1 MKFTMNDKQ
10 STLDRLRGSLGKKQL
25 IAIAAVLA
33 LGAVGTVSILRMG
46 GSAPA
51 AEEEHGH
58 GHDEAKGHA
67 DGEHHGEA
75 KGEKGHKD
83 AEGHGDGEHHEEAK
97 KGANGGDVIGTQ
109 KEISVELL
117 LADQGGSPRIK
128 LWLTKGGKP
137 LQLSQQQVAV
147 TLERP
152 GQNPEKIAFALE
164 GGALVSAQIISEPHL
179 FKGTVEVQTGGGVAQ
194 FPFVKDE
201 GAVTMTADQIKAAG
215 ISLDT
220 SAPSTIRS
228 ALQLPGEIAF
238 NEDRTAHVVPRVG
251 GVVES
256 VAVSLGQQVVK
267 GQVLA
272 VISSS
277 SVSDQRA
284 EFQNS
289 QKRLQ
294 LARTTYEREKQ
305 LFEQRISPQQDVH
318 QAEQA
323 MREAEI
329 AVANARQKL
338 QAIGASADSSALN
351 RFELRAP
358 FNGIIVEKH
367 IALGEQ
373 VREDTNVFTISD
385 LKSVWA
391 QINVPARDLPQVR
404 IGENVVIKS
413 TAFEQK
419 AVGKVAYV
427 GALIG
432 EQTRTAQA
440 RVVVDNPNTAWRPG
454 LFVNVEVSAGESSVP
469 VSVTADA
476 IQTMEGKSI
485 VFVRTPSGF
494 APVPVELGRS
504 DGKRTEVTSGLK
516 AGAQYAT
523 SGSFVIKSEA
533 GKASASHEH

>member
-1 MKFTMNDKQ
+1 MKFNQ
-10 STLDRLRGSLGKKQL
+10 STTEGLRASLGKKQL
-25 IAIAAVLA
+25 IAIAVVLA

-51 AEEEHGH
+51 GEEEHGH
-58 GHDEAKGHA
+58 GHDEAKGHG
-67 DGEHHGEA
+67 DDEHHGEA
-75 KGEKGHKD
+75 KDAKGHKD
-83 AEGHGDGEHHEEAK
+83 ADGHGDGEHHEEAK
-97 KGANGGDVIGTQ
+97 KGSNGGEVLGTQ
-109 KEISVELL
+109 KGLAVEML
-117 LADQGGSPRIK
+117 LAEEGGTARIK
-128 LWLTKGGKP
+128 VWVTNAGKP
-137 LQLSQQQVAV
+137 VSVKAEQVSV
-147 TLERP
+147 QLERP
-152 GQNPEKIAFALE
+152 GQDPEKVSFAIQA
-164 GGALVSAQIISEPHL
+164 GALVSAQAIEEPHL
-179 FKGTVEVQTGGGVAQ
+179 FKGTVNVQTGDGVLT
-194 FPFVKDE
+194 FPFAKDE

-215 ISLDT
+215 ISIDT
-220 SAPSTIRS
+220 SAPATIRT
-228 ALQLPGEIAF
+228 ALKLPGEIAF
-238 NEDRTAHVVPRVG
+238 NEDKTAHVVPRVG

-256 VAVSLGQQVVK
+256 VAVSLGQQVTK

-284 EFQNS
+284 ELQAA

-305 LFEQRISPQQDVH
+305 LFEQRISPQQDVQ

-338 QAIGASADSSALN
+338 NAIGASPDSSALN

-358 FNGIIVEKH
+358 FNGVIVEKH

-373 VREDTNVFTISD
+373 VREDVNVFTISD
-385 LKSVWA
+385 LRSVWA
-391 QINVPARDLPQVR
+391 QINVPASSLPQVR
-404 IGENVVIKS
+404 IGENVTIRS
-413 TAFEQK
+413 TAFEQT

-440 RVVVDNPNTAWRPG
+440 RVVVDNPKTAWRPG
-454 LFVNVEVSAGESSVP
+454 LFVNVEVSAGESSAP
-469 VSVTADA
+469 VTVTADA
-476 IQTMEGKSI
+476 VQTMEGKSV
-485 VFVRTPSGF
+485 VFVRTASGF
-494 APVPVELGRS
+494 APIPVELGRS

-523 SGSFVIKSEA
+523 SGAFVIKSEA
-533 GKASASHEH
+533 GKASASHAH

>member
-1 MKFTMNDKQ
+1 MKSNKDTNEG
-10 STLDRLRGSLGKKQL
+10 LRSSLGKKQL
-25 IAIAAVLA
+25 IAIAVVLA

-46 GSAPA
+46 GAGAPA
-51 AEEEHGH
+51 AEKEEHGH
-58 GHDEAKGHA
+58 GHDEAKGHG

-75 KGEKGHKD
+75 KGDHKD
-83 AEGHGDGEHHEEAK
+83 ADGHGDGEHHEEAK
-97 KGANGGDVIGTQ
+97 KGANGGDVLGAQ
-109 KEISVELL
+109 KGITVELL
-117 LADQGGSPRIK
+117 LADQGGAPRIK
-128 LWLTKGGKP
+128 LWLTNGAKP
-137 LQLSQQQVAV
+137 VQIAASQV
-147 TLERP
+147 TAQLERP
-152 GQNPEKIAFALE
+152 GQQPEKVVFAVE
-164 GGALVSAQIISEPHL
+164 ADVLVSSQIISEPHL
-179 FKGTVEVQTGGGVAQ
+179 FKGTIEVQTADGTLR
-194 FPFVKDE
+194 FPFAKDE
-201 GAVTMTADQIKAAG
+201 GAVNMTADQIKGAG
-215 ISLDT
+215 ISVET
-220 SAPSTIRS
+220 SGEAMIRS

-256 VAVSLGQQVVK
+256 VSVALGQQVVK

-277 SVSDQRA
+277 GVSDQRA
-284 EFQNS
+284 ELQNA

-294 LARTTYEREKQ
+294 LAKTTYERERQ
-305 LFEQRISPQQDVH
+305 LFEQRISPQQDVQ

-329 AVANARQKL
+329 SVANARQKL
-338 QAIGASADSSALN
+338 QAIGATADSSALN
-351 RFELRAP
+351 RYELRAP

-404 IGENVVIKS
+404 VGENVVIKS

-419 AVGKVAYV
+419 AIGKVAYV

-440 RVVVDNPNTAWRPG
+440 RVVVDNPNTVWRPG
-454 LFVNVEVSAGESSVP
+454 LFVNVEVSAGESNVP
-469 VSVTADA
+469 VAVTADA
-476 IQTMEGKSI
+476 VQTMEGKSI

-504 DGKRTEVTSGLK
+504 DGKRTEVVSGLK

>member
-1 MKFTMNDKQ
+1 MNNKQ
-10 STLDRLRGSLGKKQL
+10 STADRLGGSFGKKQL

-33 LGAVGTVSILRMG
+33 LGAVGAVSILRMG
-46 GSAPA
+46 GASAPA
-51 AEEEHGH
+51 AEEAG
-58 GHDEAKGHA
+58 GHDESKGHG

-75 KGEKGHKD
+75 KAGDHKD
-83 AEGHGDGEHHEEAK
+83 ADKHGDGEHHEEAK
-97 KGANGGDVIGTQ
+97 KGTNGGDVIGSQ
-109 KEISVELL
+109 KGVTVELL
-117 LADQGGSPRIK
+117 LSDQGGAPRIK
-128 LWLTKGGKP
+128 LWMTNAGKP
-137 LQLSQQQVAV
+137 VQVAATQV
-147 TLERP
+147 SVLLERP
-152 GQNPEKIAFALE
+152 GQAPEKVSFALE
-164 GGALVSAQIISEPHL
+164 GGVLVSAQVISEPHL
-179 FKGTVEVQTGGGVAQ
+179 FKGTVEVQTGNGNLK
-194 FPFVKDE
+194 FPFAKDE
-201 GAVTMTADQIKAAG
+201 GAVTMTADQIKGAG
-215 ISLDT
+215 IAIE
-220 SAPSTIRS
+220 SAGTAAIRS

-238 NEDRTAHVVPRVG
+238 NEDKTAHVVPRVG

-256 VAVSLGQQVVK
+256 VVVSLGQQVVK

-277 SVSDQRA
+277 GVSDQRA
-284 EFQNS
+284 ELQGA

-305 LFEQRISPQQDVH
+305 LFEQRISPQQDVQ
-318 QAEQA
+318 QAEQT

-338 QAIGASADSSALN
+338 QAIGASAESSALN

-373 VREDTNVFTISD
+373 VREDTNVFTVSD
-385 LKSVWA
+385 LKTVWA
-391 QINVPARDLPQVR
+391 QVNVPARDLPQVR
-404 IGENVVIKS
+404 VGENVVIKAS
-413 TAFEQK
+413 AFEQK

-454 LFVNVEVSAGESSVP
+454 LFVNVEVSAGEAYVP
-469 VSVTADA
+469 VTVTADA

-485 VFVRTPSGF
+485 VFVRTPTGF

-504 DGKRTEVTSGLK
+504 DGKRTEVVSGLK

-533 GKASASHEH
+533 GKASASHGH

>member
-1 MKFTMNDKQ
+1 MNNKQ
-10 STLDRLRGSLGKKQL
+10 STVDRMRGSLGKKQL

-46 GSAPA
+46 GASAPA
-51 AEEEHGH
+51 AEEGS
-58 GHDEAKGHA
+58 GHDEAKGHG

-75 KGEKGHKD
+75 KGGEHKD
-83 AEGHGDGEHHEEAK
+83 ADKHGDGEHHEEAK
-97 KGANGGDVIGTQ
+97 KGANGGDVIGSQ
-109 KEISVELL
+109 KGVTVELL
-117 LADQGGSPRIK
+117 LADQGGAPRIK
-128 LWLTKGGKP
+128 LWMTNGGKP
-137 LQLSQQQVAV
+137 VQVTASQVSVQ
-147 TLERP
+147 LERP
-152 GQNPEKIAFALE
+152 GQDPEKVSFAVE
-164 GGALVSAQIISEPHL
+164 AGVLVSAQIISEPHL
-179 FKGTVEVQTGGGVAQ
+179 FKGTVDVQTGNGALK
-194 FPFVKDE
+194 FPFAKDE
-201 GAVTMTADQIKAAG
+201 GAVTMTADQIKGAG
-215 ISLDT
+215 ISIEASGT
-220 SAPSTIRS
+220 ATIRS

-238 NEDRTAHVVPRVG
+238 NEDKTAHVVPRVG

-256 VAVSLGQQVVK
+256 VVVSLGQQVVK

-277 SVSDQRA
+277 GVSDQRA
-284 EFQNS
+284 ELQAA

-305 LFEQRISPQQDVH
+305 LFEQRISPQQDVQ
-318 QAEQA
+318 QAEQT

-338 QAIGASADSSALN
+338 QAIGATADSSALN

-373 VREDTNVFTISD
+373 VREDTNVFTVSD
-385 LKSVWA
+385 LKTVWA
-391 QINVPARDLPQVR
+391 QVNVPARDLPQVR
-404 IGENVVIKS
+404 VGENVVIKAS
-413 TAFEQK
+413 AFEQK
-419 AVGKVAYV
+419 AIGKVAYV

-454 LFVNVEVSAGESSVP
+454 LFVNVEVSAGEAYVP
-469 VSVTADA
+469 VTVTADA

-485 VFVRTPSGF
+485 VFVRTPTGF

-504 DGKRTEVTSGLK
+504 DGKRTEVLSGLK

>member
-1 MKFTMNDKQ
+1 
-10 STLDRLRGSLGKKQL
+10 
-25 IAIAAVLA
+25 
-33 LGAVGTVSILRMG
+33 MG
-46 GSAPA
+46 GASAPA

-58 GHDEAKGHA
+58 GHDEAKGHG

-75 KGEKGHKD
+75 KGGDHKD
-83 AEGHGDGEHHEEAK
+83 ADGHGDGEHHEEAK
-97 KGANGGDVIGTQ
+97 KGRNGGDVIGEQ
-109 KEISVELL
+109 KGITVEML
-117 LADQGGSPRIK
+117 LADQGGAPRIK
-128 LWLTKGGKP
+128 LWMTNGGKP
-137 LQLSQQQVAV
+137 VQVTANQV
-147 TLERP
+147 SVLLERP
-152 GQNPEKIAFALE
+152 GQSPEKVSFALE
-164 GGALVSAQIISEPHL
+164 GGVLVSAQVISEPHL
-179 FKGTVEVQTGGGVAQ
+179 FKGTVEVQTGNGPAR
-194 FPFVKDE
+194 FPFAKDE
-201 GAVTMTADQIKAAG
+201 GAVTMTAEQIKGAG
-215 ISLDT
+215 ITVESSGT
-220 SAPSTIRS
+220 ATIRS
-228 ALQLPGEIAF
+228 SLQLPGEIAF

-256 VAVSLGQQVVK
+256 VVVSLGQQVVK

-284 EFQNS
+284 ELQAA

-305 LFEQRISPQQDVH
+305 LFEQRISPQQDVQ

-338 QAIGASADSSALN
+338 QAIGATADSSALN

-373 VREDTNVFTISD
+373 VREDTNVFTVSD

-404 IGENVVIKS
+404 VGENVVIKAS
-413 TAFEQK
+413 AFEQK

-440 RVVVDNPNTAWRPG
+440 RVVVDNPNTVWRPG
-454 LFVNVEVSAGESSVP
+454 LFVNVEVSAGEAYVP
-469 VSVTADA
+469 VTVTADA
-476 IQTMEGKSI
+476 VQTMEGKSI
-485 VFVRTPSGF
+485 VFVRTPTGF
-494 APVPVELGRS
+494 APVPVELGRT
-504 DGKRTEVTSGLK
+504 DGKRIEVVSGLK